1 MKKSFAF
8 CFLLMIF
15 SSCFAKEKFINYA
28 FGISTGI
35 PVYDSSQIKQI
46 NKYFY
51 NNGTRIILGTNARV
65 EFNILENFSLFADS
79 DLLFDFNFN
88 SEEHFNMLDLSFSG
102 GVKFFPGIGG
112 LATGIGYTLG
122 MRFNMYELTQT
133 TKENLGEPISKNDW
147 GNGFKIFV
155 EYDFT
160 HKTNRILPIVGI
172 NWKFMPRGNKY
183 YDNIFTLYCM
193 VKL

>member
-15 SSCFAKEKFINYA
+15 SSCFAKEKIINFA
-28 FGISTGI
+28 IGISSGI
-35 PVYDSSQIKQI
+35 PIYESTVEKNI
-46 NKYFY
+46 NEYFY
-51 NNGTRIILGTNARV
+51 DNGTRIILGTNARV

-102 GVKFFPGIGG
+102 GIKIFPGIGG

-122 MRFNMYELTQT
+122 KRFNMYELTQT

-155 EYDFT
+155 EYDFA
-160 HKTNRILPIVGI
+160 HKSGKILPILGI
-172 NWKFMPRGNKY
+172 IWKFMPRGNDF
-183 YDNIFTLYCM
+183 YDNTFSLYCM
-193 VKL
+193 IKL